1 MSISEH
7 VSGARRKLEAESTWH
22 AAVFAGA
29 MTLLVVFS
37 SAVVSAE
44 EDFDAF
50 FKAFKEK
57 RDGIGSLQASFEQ
70 KTLLPQEVITTKGT
84 LYYSKPRRILFSTE
98 DPERATLVD
107 GRRGYEYDSE
117 IKQMTIFRIEDHP
130 RANIFFLGFDD
141 DAEALKSAY
150 ELTLFETDDNRGRQ
164 GLKIKPRPGSDEE
177 AYFIEANLY
186 LRDED
191 YLPYRIHIINDKESQ
206 LYIDVNKMVTQ
217 PYQDLNSARFFVP
230 EGVKV
235 VENERVIGTVEA
247 GGRHVPVET
256 QEMIIEE
263 KELPAHVS
271 ETPVSETPASETPAS
286 ETPMPEA
293 PSAPEQSNDSVH

>member
-1 MSISEH
+1 MMRMKDTVMSISEQ
-7 VSGARRKLEAESTWH
+7 VPVAGLKDPKGPAAGKARFVTIVALLMIFSTP
-22 AAVFAGA
+22 FAR
-29 MTLLVVFS
+29 
-37 SAVVSAE
+37 AE

-70 KTLLPQEVITTKGT
+70 KTLLPQEEITTKGT

-117 IKQMTIFRIEDHP
+117 IKQMTIFLIEDHP

-150 ELTLFETDDNRGRQ
+150 ELTLFETGDNRGRH
-164 GLKIKPRPGSDEE
+164 GLNIKPRPGSDEE

-191 YLPYRIHIINDKESQ
+191 YLPYRIHI
-206 LYIDVNKMVTQ
+206 V
-217 PYQDLNSARFFVP
+217 
-230 EGVKV
+230 
-235 VENERVIGTVEA
+235 NERDRQI
-247 GGRHVPVET
+247 
-256 QEMIIEE
+256 
-263 KELPAHVS
+263 VS
-271 ETPVSETPASETPAS
+271 FFCLFKL
-286 ETPMPEA
+286 
-293 PSAPEQSNDSVH
+293 

>member
-1 MSISEH
+1 MIWMKDTVMSISEQ
-7 VSGARRKLEAESTWH
+7 VPVAGLKDPKGPAAGKARFVTIIALLMIFSMP
-22 AAVFAGA
+22 FAR
-29 MTLLVVFS
+29 
-37 SAVVSAE
+37 AE

-70 KTLLPQEVITTKGT
+70 KTLLPQEEITTKGT

-117 IKQMTIFRIEDHP
+117 IKQMTIFLIEDHP

-150 ELTLFETDDNRGRQ
+150 ELTLFETGDNRGRH
-164 GLKIKPRPGSDEE
+164 GLNIKPRPGSDEE

-191 YLPYRIHIINDKESQ
+191 YLPYRIHIVNDKESQ
-206 LYIDVNKMVTQ
+206 LYIDVTKIAPQ

-230 EGVKV
+230 QGVKV
-235 VENERVIGTVEA
+235 VENDRVVETIGS
-247 GGRHVPVET
+247 GGRHIPEEST
-256 QEMIIEE
+256 GTLIEE
-263 KELPAHVS
+263 KELPAADLS
-271 ETPVSETPASETPAS
+271 GGK
-286 ETPMPEA
+286 
-293 PSAPEQSNDSVH
+293 